1 MQYITKLKKVLKSG
15 PLTSCTESYKT
26 GRYTGSK
33 TRALTESEIA
43 VLEKNG
49 NHCENW
55 ANISVD
61 IAFDPNHIYHSI
73 FSGKVQLPAFY
84 GTVLVPGDVSFP
96 TGIYSSHVHDSII
109 ENALVH
115 SVSLISNILVR
126 QGAVLQKI
134 GSLVCNG
141 NTHYQIGT
149 EIHIGNEMG
158 GRKVRIFPD
167 INQELVEA
175 QLFQSKSPEDDAAF
189 AEVISEWREEVSP
202 PFGVIEKGAVISN
215 TNIIRNSWIGPHVR
229 VDGAAK
235 IRNSTILSSLENPT
249 GIYDAVILDSSC
261 VQEGAVLYAGAQ
273 IHRSVLMKK
282 TKVGKLALIYS
293 SIVGPC
299 CQIEEAEVTSSFVG
313 PLTQIHHHSLL
324 ISALWT
330 AGGGNIAYGANVGSN
345 HTGRMPD
352 QEIYPGQGFFFGLGV
367 NVKFPANFSEAP
379 FSVIAS
385 GVTTEPQRLRFPF
398 SLIKAPN
405 PIGAGTSGNLNELV
419 PAWNYLKNAYAL
431 ERSAFKYNVRRKG
444 VEEIPPFKLLNPELA
459 RFVLKAYHSLDVE
472 KVLDVYTEQ
481 EIPGLGSN
489 YFREANRMQA
499 KLGYANYLERFFLD
513 AFVALLESSPAL
525 LKNPLKETRKLL
537 PGEIFKD
544 ILRIISF
551 PETLPD
557 LIKRYRTL
565 EKQWF
570 DSIVESVERDGI
582 RGKKIFDDYEEAHP
596 VDSAFMDNCTWR
608 LEEITRRSN
617 ALLKEQKTDIQ

>member
-1 MQYITKLKKVLKSG
+1 MHHLVKLKKVLKSS
-15 PLTSCTESYKT
+15 PLTVCTESYKA
-26 GRYTGSK
+26 GRNAGK
-33 TRALTESEIA
+33 TRALTENEIA

-55 ANISVD
+55 ADIVVD

-73 FSGKVQLPAFY
+73 FSGKVHLPTFY
-84 GTVLVPGDVSFP
+84 GTVLIPGDVSFP
-96 TGIYSSHVHDSII
+96 TGIYSSHVHDCII
-109 ENALVH
+109 ENSLVH

-126 QGAVLQKI
+126 QGAVLQNI
-134 GSLVCNG
+134 GSLACNG
-141 NTHYQIGT
+141 NTHYQIGS
-149 EIHIGNEMG
+149 EIYIGNEMG

-167 INQELVEA
+167 INQELVET
-175 QLFQSKSPEDDAAF
+175 QLFQNKNPEDDAAF

-215 TNIIRNSWIGPHVR
+215 TGIIRNSWIGPNVR

-261 VQEGAVLYAGAQ
+261 VQEGSLLYAGAQ

-282 TKVGKLALIYS
+282 AKVGKLALIHS
-293 SIVGPC
+293 SIIAPC

-330 AGGGNIAYGANVGSN
+330 AGGGNIGYGANIGSN

-367 NVKFPANFSEAP
+367 NVKYPANFSEAP

-385 GVTTEPQRLRFPF
+385 GITTEPQRLRFPF
-398 SLIKAPN
+398 SLIKAPSQN
-405 PIGAGTSGNLNELV
+405 YAGISENLNELL
-419 PAWNYLKNAYAL
+419 PAWNYGKNAYGL
-431 ERSAFKYNVRRKG
+431 ERNAYKYAVRRKG
-444 VEEIPPFKLLNPELA
+444 VEEIPPFKILNAELA
-459 RFVLKAYHSLDVE
+459 KLVLKAYHSLNVE
-472 KVLDVYTEQ
+472 KVLDVYTE
-481 EIPGLGSN
+481 EDIPGLGSN
-489 YFREANRMQA
+489 YLREANRMRA

-513 AFVALLESSPAL
+513 AFLTLLESSPAL
-525 LKNPLKETRKLL
+525 LRNPLKETRKLL
-537 PGEIFKD
+537 PGELFKD
-544 ILRIISF
+544 IARIISI
-551 PETLPD
+551 PETLSD
-557 LIKRYRTL
+557 LIKRYRHL

-570 DSIVESVERDGI
+570 DSITESVERDAI
-582 RGKKIFDDYEEAHP
+582 RGKKIFDDYEETHP
-596 VDSAFMDNCTWR
+596 ADSAFMDNCTWR
-608 LEEITRRSN
+608 LEEAARRSN
-617 ALLKEQKTDIQ
+617 ALLKEQKTDAQ